1 MILEIILISLL
12 AVFIFMVYRQDQ
24 TIKKQID
31 YIDSIETKLINNF
44 ETIKSSFT
52 RMKEIDQKGGFESD
66 DEVGQVFTNIKEVIE
81 DLEKEVNG

>member
-12 AVFIFMVYRQDQ
+12 MLSIFIIYRQDQ

-31 YIDSIETKLINNF
+31 YIDSIELKLINNF
-44 ETIKSSFT
+44 ELIKSSFT

-66 DEVGQVFTNIKEVIE
+66 DEVGQVFTNIKDVIE